1 MWLIEEIRDNQ
12 SLYYRVH
19 KNLVRDNEV
28 IPGAFR
34 EIGKA
39 DKRSISMDWESY
51 STPKESLARA
61 INPLDNGIISF
72 VAGQLRSLSFAVI
85 HSPDIKLN
93 NRAHTDVKGLDAK
106 KPEEKTETRLK
117 MCGLYSWKIPIS

>member
-19 KNLVRDNEV
+19 KNFVRDNEV
-28 IPGAFR
+28 IPVAFCER
-34 EIGKA
+34 GKA

-61 INPLDNGIISF
+61 RKPLDNGIISF
-72 VAGQLRSLSFAVI
+72 VAGQLRSLSLAVI
-85 HSPDIKLN
+85 HSPDIILN

-106 KPEEKTETRLK
+106 KPDEKTETRLK
-117 MCGLYSWKIPIS
+117 MCGLYSWEVPIF